1 MVVQLMLFFHDKFMA
16 PMAEEPLPFVLIM
29 IIILL
34 LLVLL
39 HYYLSASTRRSSAA
53 SKSNDDVLPPSPP
66 RLPVIGHM
74 HLVGSNPHV
83 SLRDLAEKHAADG
96 FMLLQL
102 GQVRNLVVSSP
113 RAAQA
118 VLRAHDHVFASRPRS
133 AIADILAYG
142 SSNISFSPYGD
153 YWRKARKL
161 VAAHLLSPKK
171 VQSLR
176 RGREEEVG
184 IAVAKLHE
192 AAAAGAAVD
201 MRELLGSFTNDV
213 LCRAVCG
220 KSSFR
225 REGRNK
231 LFMELAAGN
240 ADQYAG
246 FNLEDY
252 FPSLAKVD
260 LLRRVV
266 SADTKKLKEKWDSV
280 LGDIVSEHEKKSSLR
295 RDDQVQM
302 DDDRDD
308 DQEEQESDFVD
319 ILLDRQQEYNL
330 TRHNIHAILMDM
342 FAAGTDTSYIAL
354 EFAMSELIRKPHLM
368 TKLQDEVR
376 KNTTTKMVSEDDLNN
391 MPYLKAVVKETLR
404 LHPPVPLL
412 LPRLS
417 MAQCNANG
425 YTIPA
430 NTRVIINV
438 WALGRDARCWE
449 NSEEFMPERF
459 MDSGDTID
467 NVDFKGTDF
476 QFLPFGAG
484 RRICPGMNFGMAS
497 VELMLSNLMYCFD
510 WELPVGMDKDDVD
523 MTDQFALTMARK
535 EKLYLIPRS
544 HVIKIT

>member
-1 MVVQLMLFFHDKFMA
+1 
-16 PMAEEPLPFVLIM
+16 
-29 IIILL
+29 
-34 LLVLL
+34 
-39 HYYLSASTRRSSAA
+39 
-53 SKSNDDVLPPSPP
+53 
-66 RLPVIGHM
+66 
-74 HLVGSNPHV
+74 
-83 SLRDLAEKHAADG
+83 
-96 FMLLQL
+96 
-102 GQVRNLVVSSP
+102 
-113 RAAQA
+113 
-118 VLRAHDHVFASRPRS
+118 
-133 AIADILAYG
+133 
-142 SSNISFSPYGD
+142 
-153 YWRKARKL
+153 
-161 VAAHLLSPKK
+161 
-171 VQSLR
+171 
-176 RGREEEVG
+176 
-184 IAVAKLHE
+184 
-192 AAAAGAAVD
+192 
-201 MRELLGSFTNDV
+201 
-213 LCRAVCG
+213 
-220 KSSFR
+220 
-225 REGRNK
+225 
-231 LFMELAAGN
+231 
-240 ADQYAG
+240 
-246 FNLEDY
+246 
-252 FPSLAKVD
+252 
-260 LLRRVV
+260 
-266 SADTKKLKEKWDSV
+266 
-280 LGDIVSEHEKKSSLR
+280 
-295 RDDQVQM
+295 
-302 DDDRDD
+302 
-308 DQEEQESDFVD
+308 
-319 ILLDRQQEYNL
+319 
-330 TRHNIHAILMDM
+330 M

-467 NVDFKGTDF
+467 NVDFKGTNF

>member
-113 RAAQA
+113 RAAEA

-330 TRHNIHAILMDM
+330 TRHNIHAILM
-342 FAAGTDTSYIAL
+342 
-354 EFAMSELIRKPHLM
+354 
-368 TKLQDEVR
+368 
-376 KNTTTKMVSEDDLNN
+376 
-391 MPYLKAVVKETLR
+391 
-404 LHPPVPLL
+404 
-412 LPRLS
+412 
-417 MAQCNANG
+417 
-425 YTIPA
+425 
-430 NTRVIINV
+430 VINH
-438 WALGRDARCWE
+438 
-449 NSEEFMPERF
+449 
-459 MDSGDTID
+459 
-467 NVDFKGTDF
+467 
-476 QFLPFGAG
+476 
-484 RRICPGMNFGMAS
+484 
-497 VELMLSNLMYCFD
+497 
-510 WELPVGMDKDDVD
+510 
-523 MTDQFALTMARK
+523 
-535 EKLYLIPRS
+535 LYLCS
-544 HVIKIT
+544 SEFFFLFYY